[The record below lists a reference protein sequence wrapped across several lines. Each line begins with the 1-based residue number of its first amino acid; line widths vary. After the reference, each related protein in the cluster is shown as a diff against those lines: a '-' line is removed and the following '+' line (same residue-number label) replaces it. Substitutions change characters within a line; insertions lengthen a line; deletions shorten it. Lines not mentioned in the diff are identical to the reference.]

1 MSARRT
7 AYYLINHTILMYTV
21 FVARTTGGMVI
32 QKDFEA
38 MEPARAYYHQLL
50 DEKPYEGVMVM
61 LLRKEGYFR
70 SFLVDANVIP
80 SSIRPKADAVNGAG
94 LEAGFGNA

>member
-1 MSARRT
+1 
-7 AYYLINHTILMYTV
+7 MYTV
-21 FVARTTGGMVI
+21 FVARTTGGMVT

-38 MEPARAYYHQLL
+38 LEPARAYYNQLL
-50 DEKPYEGVMVM
+50 GEKPFEGVMVM

-80 SSIRPKADAVNGAG
+80 SSVKPKADAVNGTG
-94 LEAGFGNA
+94 REAGFGNA

>member
-1 MSARRT
+1 
-7 AYYLINHTILMYTV
+7 MYTV
-21 FVARTTGGMVI
+21 FVARTTGGMVT
-32 QKDFEA
+32 QKDFEG
-38 MEPARAYYHQLL
+38 MEPAREYYNKLL

-70 SFLVDANVIP
+70 NFLVDANVIP
-80 SSIRPKADAVNGAG
+80 SSIKPKADAVNGTG